1 MSPCRIIKIYPHITP
16 IQNSSL
22 RVQRPQNKTRHIESD
37 RIKSMIA
44 LNRFPCQR
52 RKSLEKTLIAQALTS
67 RCQQLN
73 NPIKN

>member
-22 RVQRPQNKTRHIESD
+22 RVQWPQNKNRHIESD

-44 LNRFPCQR
+44 LNRFSLSEEKIP
-52 RKSLEKTLIAQALTS
+52 RKNTDSTDTETDK
-67 RCQQLN
+67 
-73 NPIKN
+73 